1 MANPFKNF
9 FLRVPLFEKMLF
21 AKHLSIMIRAGMPI
35 LNSLQVLKKQAKSKS
50 FKKILE
56 EVGVDIDNGQFLSAS
71 LEKHV
76 SVFGKFFINIIR
88 VGEASGTLADN
99 LNYLH
104 EELKKNYELRRK
116 IKAALTYPIII
127 LVAATAIGG
136 LLIFF
141 VFPKIISIFSG
152 FQAQLHLSTRILIAF
167 VNFMT
172 NYFLWLIIAF
182 VVLAVLIWF
191 LFKISRVKFLYH
203 RFILMMPF
211 VGGVA
216 CNINMTN
223 FARTLGS
230 LLKSGIKIVDAI
242 LITADT
248 IPNLVYGKKL
258 REIAERV
265 RGGESMSH
273 YMIQEEKF
281 FPAIFSQMVEV
292 GETTGHL
299 DENLAYLANFYEA
312 EADDVFKNLSTSLE
326 PTLLLVM
333 GLIVGFI
340 AISVI
345 TPIYKIAGGL
355 GL

>member
-1 MANPFKNF
+1 
-9 FLRVPLFEKMLF
+9 
-21 AKHLSIMIRAGMPI
+21 
-35 LNSLQVLKKQAKSKS
+35 
-50 FKKILE
+50 
-56 EVGVDIDNGQFLSAS
+56 
-71 LEKHV
+71 
-76 SVFGKFFINIIR
+76 
-88 VGEASGTLADN
+88 
-99 LNYLH
+99 
-104 EELKKNYELRRK
+104 
-116 IKAALTYPIII
+116 
-127 LVAATAIGG
+127 G

-152 FQAQLHLSTRILIAF
+152 FQAQLPLSTRILIAF

-172 NYFLWLIIAF
+172 NYFLWLIIIF
-182 VVLAVLIWF
+182 VVLAVLMWF
-191 LFKISRVKFLYH
+191 LFKINRVKFLYH

-211 VGGVA
+211 IGGVA
-216 CNINMTN
+216 RNINMTN

-258 REIAERV
+258 KEIAERV

-299 DENLAYLANFYEA
+299 DENLTYLANFYEA
-312 EADDVFKNLSTSLE
+312 EADEVFKNLSTVLE
-326 PTLLLVM
+326 PILLLVM
-333 GLIVGFI
+333 GVIVGFI
-340 AISVI
+340 AVSVI